1 MVLQRIIDFT
11 RQIIK
16 GRDQL
21 AANSQKK
28 LDKWRDAIIKEIR
41 IVRKPIGKGIT
52 ILADLLTKG
61 QFTKDAVKHGHDD
74 LFHLRVDI
82 ILENGVCLTLEK
94 NETIEISRSKCKERV
109 KEDLENRVV
118 EIKKPITFGEAYDNM
133 VKGYSSKRALYDYD
147 SLTNNCQRFVD
158 TYLSQNKSAFN
169 YTKEDKDFVK
179 QDISFVLN
187 KYKKLGFGAK
197 VITDLAQRL
206 TLFMT
211 GGASPLKKGNETR
224 EVIVK
229 KKDKLLYNK
238 LINKKNLTRAEK
250 ETLKQIIQRSAKKIK
265 GDGMKGGVRMSE
277 EEMKRKRDKREERA
291 RRREERIKSI
301 KFVDEEE
308 KQLYLR
314 QINNAEPDEIRM
326 ITEEHIN
333 LSAEERKLKREER
346 KKQKEA
352 ERKEKWKKR
361 DEERKKRREE
371 AEERKKRKKKKKPLL
386 KKVFNAI
393 KDHFYITGNGMTLN
407 DMILQNKNRFNY

>member
-28 LDKWRDAIIKEIR
+28 LDKWRDAVIKEIR
-41 IVRKPIGKGIT
+41 IVRKPIQKGIT

-61 QFTKDAVKHGHDD
+61 QFTKDAIKHGHDD

-109 KEDLENRVV
+109 KEDLENRIV

-133 VKGYSSKRALYDYD
+133 VKGYPSKRALYDYD

-169 YTKEDKDFVK
+169 YTAEDKDFTK
-179 QDISFVLN
+179 QDIQFILN

-211 GGASPLKKGNETR
+211 GGARMPPFIEDEINE
-224 EVIVK
+224 
-229 KKDKLLYNK
+229 LL
-238 LINKKNLTRAEK
+238 LQE
-250 ETLKQIIQRSAKKIK
+250 
-265 GDGMKGGVRMSE
+265 
-277 EEMKRKRDKREERA
+277 
-291 RRREERIKSI
+291 
-301 KFVDEEE
+301 DEEE
-308 KQLYLR
+308 IDPNDILNYPSFM
-314 QINNAEPDEIRM
+314 ASD
-326 ITEEHIN
+326 T
-333 LSAEERKLKREER
+333 
-346 KKQKEA
+346 
-352 ERKEKWKKR
+352 
-361 DEERKKRREE
+361 DEEEDEE
-371 AEERKKRKKKKKPLL
+371 EGKQQ
-386 KKVFNAI
+386 N
-393 KDHFYITGNGMTLN
+393 GNGMSLN
-407 DMILQNKNRFNY
+407 NMILQNKNRFNY